1 MSDLT
6 PHLGEWSV
14 PNIPSVSLP
23 VHPVTVCA
31 LAEIPHELQIDS
43 LFDLSLFLLALSH
56 IQLHDHLV
64 LHKLLPSLVF
74 HDGVLFWFSCLTY
87 LFLSSYGSYTNPLNS
102 RVLQELILQ
111 SARSCLFL

>member
-1 MSDLT
+1 MSSKLT
-6 PHLGEWSV
+6 HCLTSP
-14 PNIPSVSLP
+14 
-23 VHPVTVCA
+23 
-31 LAEIPHELQIDS
+31 
-43 LFDLSLFLLALSH
+43 FFFLLALCR

-87 LFLSSYGSYTNPLNS
+87 LFLSSYGSYTNPLNI

-111 SARSCLFL
+111 SARFLSLSVIAAAFDVQLVPKHPVEPHHL